1 MQDLAPED
9 SSGLSRG
16 AAVLDAR
23 PKPPVNVDL
32 ALELD
37 ALPADRV
44 VYRSPLRSSN
54 TDVLPHDRPIIV
66 TIDGP
71 AGTGKSSV
79 ARTVAARL
87 GLDFLDTGSM
97 YRAAAAIVID
107 RKIDREDHA
116 TIVATVR
123 AADLHFDW
131 STDPPQI
138 LAWDR
143 ALNGR
148 IRDADVTAIVSP
160 IAGIAPL
167 RELMVARQREIA
179 RQHARLVSE
188 GRDQGSIVFPHA
200 AIKFYLDA
208 TPQVRCAR
216 RAEQLRA
223 AGQHPDEAALLQEI
237 IQRDLSDSTREV
249 GPLVCPMDATRVDTS
264 GLTFEQVV
272 NTLEQHVRDAILSS

>member
-44 VYRSPLRSSN
+44 VYRSPLRISN

-71 AGTGKSSV
+71 AGAGKSSV

-116 TIVATVR
+116 TIVGHGPR
-123 AADLHFDW
+123 RR
-131 STDPPQI
+131 P
-138 LAWDR
+138 
-143 ALNGR
+143 AL
-148 IRDADVTAIVSP
+148 
-160 IAGIAPL
+160 
-167 RELMVARQREIA
+167 
-179 RQHARLVSE
+179 RLVHRSTTNPSL
-188 GRDQGSIVFPHA
+188 GPR
-200 AIKFYLDA
+200 LDGQSA
-208 TPQVRCAR
+208 TP
-216 RAEQLRA
+216 
-223 AGQHPDEAALLQEI
+223 
-237 IQRDLSDSTREV
+237 
-249 GPLVCPMDATRVDTS
+249 M
-264 GLTFEQVV
+264 
-272 NTLEQHVRDAILSS
+272 